1 MGGQAGRDDGA
12 LAGRWALVTG
22 ASQGLGRGCALAL
35 ADEGANVALM
45 ARNREKLEVLAGEIR
60 DRGVEARVLV
70 RDVSEID
77 AAAADIADLP
87 HLDVLVNNAG
97 TNAPQS
103 FLDVDPETFDRV
115 ANLNL
120 RAAFFVAQAAARRM
134 VEQGR
139 GSIVNM
145 SSQAGHVGLKLR
157 TVYCATKF
165 AVEGMS
171 KAMAVDL
178 AGTGVRVNCVAPTFV
193 RTEMTAAQ
201 LEQPEFR
208 DYVDRNILL
217 GRLAEVSEVAA
228 AVVFLAS
235 DRAAM
240 VTGTSLPVD
249 GGWLAH

>member
-1 MGGQAGRDDGA
+1 MRGQAGRGGSS
-12 LAGRWALVTG
+12 LEGRWALVTG

-35 ADEGANVALM
+35 AAEGANVAVM
-45 ARNREKLEVLAGEIR
+45 ARNRDKLEELAGEIQEL
-60 DRGVEARVLV
+60 GVQSQVLI
-70 RDVSEID
+70 RDVTDID
-77 AAAADIADLP
+77 AVGADIAALP
-87 HLDVLVNNAG
+87 QLDVLVNNAG

-115 ANLNL
+115 VNLNV
-120 RAAFFVAQAAARRM
+120 RAMFFVAQAAARRM

-201 LEQPEFR
+201 LEKPEFR

-217 GRLAEVSEVAA
+217 GRLAEVSDVAA

-235 DRAAM
+235 ERAGM